1 MKELSFKQR
10 VGLFTVFML
19 LLTIVGC
26 MEEALGFSMVTGVVF
41 VVSLM
46 VWGPAD
52 NTKPSKKHRRYP
64 RNTYTPKL

>member
-1 MKELSFKQR
+1 MRDLSFKQR
-10 VGLFTVFML
+10 VGVFTIFML
-19 LLTIVGC
+19 LLTVYGLV
-26 MEEALGFSMVTGVVF
+26 EDAPGFSMVTGVVF

-52 NTKPSKKHRRYP
+52 NTKPSKKHKRYP